1 MYTVS
6 VTNNTIQLEKMIT
19 QRERLKIEINNIY
32 IRINEFSIEEDHTFV
47 DRASSR
53 GTTVTCFCCCD
64 GADDAATELMLRA
77 ARVPPRGAAASLL
90 EVLPAAPR
98 GGTRR

>member
-32 IRINEFSIEEDHTFV
+32 IRINEFSIENNIQIQHILYSVE
-47 DRASSR
+47 
-53 GTTVTCFCCCD
+53 
-64 GADDAATELMLRA
+64 
-77 ARVPPRGAAASLL
+77 ARVPPRGAAAFLR